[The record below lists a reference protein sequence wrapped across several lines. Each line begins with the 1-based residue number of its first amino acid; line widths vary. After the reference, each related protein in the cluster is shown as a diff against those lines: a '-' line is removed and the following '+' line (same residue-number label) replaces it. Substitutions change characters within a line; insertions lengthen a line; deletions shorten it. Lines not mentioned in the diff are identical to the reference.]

1 MLSWLCNYLSNR
13 RQRVRV
19 GDNYS
24 NYATCL
30 QGVPQDNV
38 LGTLLLVT
46 YISKLVQC
54 SPAEVSNLEYAD
66 DIMLECTHLSQSTVC
81 KSLFT
86 AVTALGTWLE
96 DRGLLVN
103 DRKTRVM
110 AFQPRG
116 ASASLPP
123 VLCGDEL
130 LITVHSVRY
139 LGVTIDDGLT
149 WNGHVDKVT
158 KEVGKA
164 TGALWQS
171 MRQLSTQSRLISYFS
186 LIQSKRMY
194 GSNAY
199 VPSMTMGTLD
209 RLNRLSKS
217 AIRGFYGLLRWT
229 PTSPILSTFQVRPLL
244 SVMAQKIVLFV
255 HRCLARRCSN
265 LFHDNFVPV
274 NCHQTRGCFQQLLV
288 VTFWPGPHGRAT
300 IQFYGAVSWP
310 CVRKR
315 ILASLLP
322 SSSACLRVPISLNC
336 RISSQLSDY
345 GRITLLLFKTHLLLS
360 HVTVIYLP
368 YEV

>member
-1 MLSWLCNYLSNR
+1 MFAR
-13 RQRVRV
+13 RAQE
-19 GDNYS
+19 
-24 NYATCL
+24 
-30 QGVPQDNV
+30 NV

-66 DIMLECTHLSQSTVC
+66 DIMLECTHLSQSTIC

-171 MRQLSTQSRLISYFS
+171 R
-186 LIQSKRMY
+186 
-194 GSNAY
+194 
-199 VPSMTMGTLD
+199 
-209 RLNRLSKS
+209 
-217 AIRGFYGLLRWT
+217 
-229 PTSPILSTFQVRPLL
+229 
-244 SVMAQKIVLFV
+244 
-255 HRCLARRCSN
+255 
-265 LFHDNFVPV
+265 
-274 NCHQTRGCFQQLLV
+274 
-288 VTFWPGPHGRAT
+288 
-300 IQFYGAVSWP
+300 
-310 CVRKR
+310 
-315 ILASLLP
+315 
-322 SSSACLRVPISLNC
+322 
-336 RISSQLSDY
+336 
-345 GRITLLLFKTHLLLS
+345 
-360 HVTVIYLP
+360 
-368 YEV
+368 